1 MKYQESHLYAHEV
14 RMNGMEKI
22 LRSYGVAQWTIDEAR
37 GLGVE
42 AMRTLLVQYVPPRAS
57 MIGT

>member
-37 GLGVE
+37 G
-42 AMRTLLVQYVPPRAS
+42 PRGG
-57 MIGT
+57 GTPTPLI